1 LIAEQP
7 QREAFVMYWRE
18 PIIAALAG
26 FILCASAN
34 ATVVTSTFCFGPMG
48 NCSTISGSLA
58 PSPTTVGN
66 GAVFNG
72 SNGGTITAY
81 AYQASNGSFVTPAMY
96 NGIKTENGLF
106 EVNDKYNNHGVGIAP
121 YNPTEGTS
129 NGTFSAQDG
138 LTDVVPH
145 TTPTANNFLLLQL
158 GSNIQAGSTI
168 SFLLQAGV
176 TGDTFDVYRGGSTT
190 PTSFSGMTKM
200 TSTPIHV
207 DEGGTSMP
215 NGTSLTQP
223 FQYSITKNLS
233 GVQWVAI
240 AADCHYLVLDQ
251 VKTSYNSV
259 PEPRFYG
266 LLMAGMLGL
275 AAVYARKRQAAVQT
289 PSAL

>member
-1 LIAEQP
+1 
-7 QREAFVMYWRE
+7 MYWRL
-18 PIIAALAG
+18 PTIAALAG
-26 FILCASAN
+26 FILCATAH

-58 PSPTTVGN
+58 PSPTQVIN
-66 GAVFNG
+66 GTSFTG
-72 SNGGTITAY
+72 SNGGTIAVY
-81 AYQASNGSFVTPAMY
+81 ADQAHNGVFSTPYTY
-96 NGIKTENGLF
+96 NGVSTENGLF
-106 EVNDKYNNHGVGIAP
+106 EVNDKYFSRGVGIAP

-129 NGTFSAQDG
+129 SGTFSNQDG

-145 TTPTANNFLLLQL
+145 EPTGTNNFLLLQL
-158 GSNIQAGSTI
+158 GSNIAQGSTI

-215 NGTSLTQP
+215 NGTSPTQP

-240 AADCHYLVLDQ
+240 AADCHYLLLDQ
-251 VKTSYNSV
+251 VKTSYGSV

-275 AAVYARKRQAAVQT
+275 ATVYARKRQAASQT